1 MEGCTL
7 TKDHRELQRQIC
19 FLFYVSSK
27 EVIKRYT
34 PHLKPHDLTYTGYI
48 TLLSIGDDEILN
60 IKQLGTRIYLNS
72 GTLTPLIKK
81 LVSKGLIEKSR
92 DTTDERNLKLSL
104 TPAGKALKHKLQP
117 ISQRV
122 AQDITIDVEDAEALR
137 RILHRFIKQNFPHHL
152 TND

>member
-34 PHLKPHDLTYTGYI
+34 PHLKPYDLTYTGYI

-81 LVSKGLIEKSR
+81 LVSKGLIEKCR
-92 DTTDERNLKLSL
+92 DTADERNLKLSL
-104 TPAGKALKHKLQP
+104 TPSWKSLKT
-117 ISQRV
+117 R
-122 AQDITIDVEDAEALR
+122 T
-137 RILHRFIKQNFPHHL
+137 
-152 TND
+152 TNYFTTCRTRYFD